1 MPCRSSL
8 RSQPTSAQCLVRSR
22 AGYIALCIKH
32 HIKWTLHVNNWTNKV
47 LLPKKN
53 TSHKWLRPSSWR
65 YITAF
70 QVFAN
75 NHSLLNSWRPNELLT
90 SSWWVIWTSVW
101 AQVSGVGLCMVHVR
115 VFPTRNMA
123 WPDRSLLHGL
133 AFSNWCS
140 DKRASPS
147 WSLSTKQGLHECS
160 KMFYCAKTNHQVV
173 DWSPKIYLIRNIPID
188 QGLCLTV
195 SVLLPVSNV
204 DWLVFDSRVSFPE
217 KFPLQ
222 LHLCLVSFQIA
233 IVSGGNFTA
242 PARLFAFY
250 NPK

>member
-1 MPCRSSL
+1 MQCHWCEQLDKQSL
-8 RSQPTSAQCLVRSR
+8 APEKTTEVTSDWDPALGVILQRFKCL
-22 AGYIALCIKH
+22 
-32 HIKWTLHVNNWTNKV
+32 T
-47 LLPKKN
+47 
-53 TSHKWLRPSSWR
+53 
-65 YITAF
+65 
-70 QVFAN
+70 N

-101 AQVSGVGLCMVHVR
+101 SQVRAQVSGVGLCMVHVR

-188 QGLCLTV
+188 QGLVDWCLTV
-195 SVLLPVSNV
+195 SVLLPVLNV

-250 NPK
+250 DPK

>member
-1 MPCRSSL
+1 MQCHWCEQLDKQSVAPEKEHK
-8 RSQPTSAQCLVRSR
+8 SQVIETQLLALFILQHFKCL
-22 AGYIALCIKH
+22 
-32 HIKWTLHVNNWTNKV
+32 T
-47 LLPKKN
+47 
-53 TSHKWLRPSSWR
+53 
-65 YITAF
+65 
-70 QVFAN
+70 N

-101 AQVSGVGLCMVHVR
+101 SQFSGVGLCMVHVR

-188 QGLCLTV
+188 QGLVDLCLTV
-195 SVLLPVSNV
+195 SVLLPVLNV

-250 NPK
+250 DPK